1 MAITTKATRIY
12 KDIDLSF
19 SKNAVSKDVGRKV
32 DIGAVKQGMKNVIYT
47 SIGERLFNPGFGSQM
62 REMLFEPVDNASA
75 SVISK
80 LITQCLENYEKRIVT
95 DASKVDVK
103 ANEKAD
109 GYHVTVVFSI
119 LGIADKQRL
128 EIVLERLR

>member
-19 SKNAVSKDVGRKV
+19 TKNAVSNDIGRKV
-32 DIGAVKQGMKNVIYT
+32 DVGAVKQGMKNIIYT
-47 SIGERLFNPGFGSQM
+47 SIGERLFNPGFGSQL
-62 REMLFEPVDNASA
+62 REMLFEPVDAASA
-75 SVISK
+75 SVINN
-80 LITQCLENYEKRIVT
+80 LITQCLENYEKRVSI
-95 DASKVDVK
+95 SRVDVK
-103 ANEKAD
+103 ANALED
-109 GYHVTVVFSI
+109 GYNVTVIFSI

>member
-19 SKNAVSKDVGRKV
+19 TKNAVSNDIGRKV
-32 DIGAVKQGMKNVIYT
+32 DVGAAKQGMKNIIYT
-47 SIGERLFNPGFGSQM
+47 SIGERLFNPGFGSQL
-62 REMLFEPVDNASA
+62 REMLFEPVDAASA
-75 SVISK
+75 SVINN
-80 LITQCLENYEKRIVT
+80 LITQCLENYEKRVSI
-95 DASKVDVK
+95 SRVDVK
-103 ANEKAD
+103 ANALED
-109 GYHVTVVFSI
+109 GYNVTIIFSI

>member
-80 LITQCLENYEKRIVT
+80 LITQCL
-95 DASKVDVK
+95 
-103 ANEKAD
+103 
-109 GYHVTVVFSI
+109 
-119 LGIADKQRL
+119 
-128 EIVLERLR
+128 

>member
-32 DIGAVKQGMKNVIYT
+32 DVGAVKQGMKNIIYT

-80 LITQCLENYEKRIVT
+80 LITQCLENYEKRVT
-95 DASKVDVK
+95 THLVDVK

-109 GYHVTVVFSI
+109 GYNVTVVFSI

>member
-19 SKNAVSKDVGRKV
+19 SKNAISKDIGRKV
-32 DIGAVKQGMKNVIYT
+32 DVGAVKQGMKNIIYT
-47 SIGERLFNPGFGSQM
+47 SIGERLFNLGFGSQM
-62 REMLFEPVDNASA
+62 REMLFEPVDSASA
-75 SVISK
+75 GVISK
-80 LITQCLENYEKRIVT
+80 LLSQCLGNYEKRVT
-95 DASKVDVK
+95 THRIDVK

-109 GYHVTVVFSI
+109 GYNVVIMFSI
-119 LGIADKQRL
+119 LGIADKQKL